1 MAIDGV
7 AVSEFGNITVKRACS
22 GVGTSGICTSSLT
35 FTVSA
40 PLTASIAAPVEIT
53 GIDGLPTFY
62 ISSRVPSGSIINV
75 TCYDR
80 MAFTN
85 MELPT
90 GDITTS
96 DGRISIGSVM
106 GLIIRTVGEID
117 SWGGLP
123 EWISLQYVSINIFA
137 GLTCSEI
144 LERISKAAVG
154 IWQIQKN
161 SEGDGI
167 NLAFVSFP
175 STISLVNIE
184 EHTALAV
191 GADYEVKGITAT
203 DGEGNIHARGNTS
216 IKYTTLNTS
225 SEYIT
230 EAGATEIWDRVRDK
244 AVTAVQ
250 CDKCVLPFMPTV
262 CCSAVF
268 AQYPDTVYRISSI
281 TANITRSGIFG
292 TLACTPPTEDEIG
305 MSGKLTRA
313 VNSSVAYNQK
323 TGIQRITK
331 YQGVIMEVEA

>member
-1 MAIDGV
+1 M
-7 AVSEFGNITVKRACS
+7 
-22 GVGTSGICTSSLT
+22 
-35 FTVSA
+35 
-40 PLTASIAAPVEIT
+40 
-53 GIDGLPTFY
+53 
-62 ISSRVPSGSIINV
+62 
-75 TCYDR
+75 
-80 MAFTN
+80 
-85 MELPT
+85 
-90 GDITTS
+90 
-96 DGRISIGSVM
+96 
-106 GLIIRTVGEID
+106 
-117 SWGGLP
+117 
-123 EWISLQYVSINIFA
+123 
-137 GLTCSEI
+137 
-144 LERISKAAVG
+144 
-154 IWQIQKN
+154 
-161 SEGDGI
+161 
-167 NLAFVSFP
+167 
-175 STISLVNIE
+175 VNIE

-191 GADYEVKGITAT
+191 GADYEVEGITAT

-216 IKYTTLNTS
+216 IKYTTLDAS

-230 EAGATEIWDRVRDK
+230 EEGATEIWDRVRDK

-250 CDKCVLPFMPTV
+250 CDKCVLPFVPTV